1 MLTSAEIR
9 STTFSVTRWRE
20 GYDKAEVDAFLARVA
35 LAVDTHTAITPLEIV
50 NARFQPTK
58 FREGYNQNQVD
69 NFLDRIVE
77 SLK

>member
-20 GYDKAEVDAFLARVA
+20 GYDKAEVDAFLARIA
-35 LAVDTHTAITPLEIV
+35 LAVDTHTVVAPLEIV

-58 FREGYNQNQVD
+58 FREGYNQDQVD

>member
-9 STTFSVTRWRE
+9 STTFTVTRWRE
-20 GYDKAEVDAFLARVA
+20 GYDKAEVDAFLARMA
-35 LAVDTHTAITPLEIV
+35 LAVDTHTVVSPLEIV
-50 NARFQPTK
+50 NVRFQPTK

-69 NFLDRIVE
+69 DFLDRIVE

>member
-9 STTFSVTRWRE
+9 STTFTVTRWRE
-20 GYDKAEVDAFLARVA
+20 GYDKAEVAAFLARLA
-35 LAVDTHTAITPLEIV
+35 LAVDTHSAIAPLEIV

-58 FREGYNQNQVD
+58 FREGYNQDQVD